1 MEEGLVYMSNWRPM
15 DFSDDFWRM
24 DREVQQFIEC
34 IFGSY
39 SWKPSVDV
47 YETDKEII
55 VLIEIAGVNK
65 EDIQIFIK
73 GNLVTVRGTR
83 REPDINRKEAY
94 HQMEINYGTFERV
107 ISLPVVVREEDA
119 KASFQNGILKIVFP
133 KANRVTNIS
142 IEEEEGL

>member
-55 VLIEIAGVNK
+55 VLIDIAGVNK

>member
-1 MEEGLVYMSNWRPM
+1 VEEGLVYMSNWRPM

>member
-1 MEEGLVYMSNWRPM
+1 M

>member
-1 MEEGLVYMSNWRPM
+1 
-15 DFSDDFWRM
+15 
-24 DREVQQFIEC
+24 
-34 IFGSY
+34 
-39 SWKPSVDV
+39 V

>member
-1 MEEGLVYMSNWRPM
+1 MSNWRPM
-15 DFSDDFWRM
+15 NFSDDFWRI
-24 DREVQQFIEC
+24 DREVQQFMEC

-39 SWKPSVDV
+39 SWKPAADV

-55 VLIEIAGVNK
+55 ILVEIAGVNK
-65 EDIQIFIK
+65 EDIEIFIK
-73 GNLVTVRGTR
+73 GNMVTVRGTR

-107 ISLPVVVREEDA
+107 IPLPVFVREEDA

-133 KANRVTNIS
+133 KATRVTNIP